1 VEIVPTTHLIKFKMI
16 IESMELAI
24 KESVKKQQAN
34 DDDSDLEEDS
44 NEPYESTIVKKL
56 TKEPDISALIEKVR
70 KKLIKVR

>member
-1 VEIVPTTHLIKFKMI
+1 MI